1 MVAEAAVWLPRRKR
15 DYRSVDRISL
25 GSFAESRREG
35 THLCRIDDHHGNLS
49 SSSMKKT
56 TLYLDLKL
64 IWQFAIR
71 DAVSPPWIKVNRLS
85 CRTLALNAVWLAT
98 RHMIKIN
105 PLWTHIIFCNTF
117 AEVANE
123 ITWHCP
129 GVMDDN

>member
-1 MVAEAAVWLPRRKR
+1 
-15 DYRSVDRISL
+15 
-25 GSFAESRREG
+25 
-35 THLCRIDDHHGNLS
+35 
-49 SSSMKKT
+49 MKKT

-85 CRTLALNAVWLAT
+85 CRTLALNAVRLTT